1 MCKRITLFA
10 IITIVLFIC
19 IPAFAQHFL
28 GAFSGAALQV
38 DTQIE
43 NPAQNNNAKTLPEQ
57 QTGDTIR
64 FQLFVPAGA
73 GQTTNGYALELDL
86 PGKTFSSS
94 IGTVSGRDW
103 TGAALVSRGSKE
115 LSALFITGATIPS
128 TGYLGQVDLQVTQPL
143 EDGATLIVKSMSLT
157 SGRDVDQLNVSNAVI
172 SFTAPSA
179 STCLGDFDGNK
190 KVDIAD
196 FLSFVDVYGS
206 SSSDATYNA
215 QMDLDSNGSVDIA
228 DFLSFVDVYGTPCG
242 SQPPPNS
249 GSGGGGGSSG
259 AITRMAFDT
268 PRLLAGGYV
277 QTTLELNISG
287 VTGGPAL
294 FQGGIPAPGVD
305 GQYPRWASGML
316 LAKVKGCNFVANEV
330 DRKSKVYIKVRPL
343 VEVHGGRLRSETV
356 CGVSSRT
363 DPGQYSHYRTTITHL
378 LFFDETSP
386 TNMREAVYN
395 DATGQYDMR
404 VVDSLPAFINGTIYL
419 AKSGWIQDQNNRIQR
434 LNLDGFNLETLIE
447 NHPKAMGPDGLSLDV
462 NGGKMYWLSTR
473 GIHRANLNGSN
484 IEELVPQQEHGR
496 SALTLDANR
505 GKMYWGENNRIY
517 RANLDGSNI
526 ELFSLD
532 NAAYITV
539 GRDKIYYLVPGGGLK
554 RINLDGSGTED
565 IAGRPDFYESYTSI
579 AVDTTNSK
587 IYMGIS
593 HNSRSQRYTYI
604 AQANLDGSEWK
615 EFGTRTSGWS
625 VGDIA
630 VDGKQGKIYYS
641 ITPGF
646 GDNYRTVCADLN
658 GDNPQ
663 ILYHSQS
670 RNIAL
675 DASSR

>member
-10 IITIVLFIC
+10 IITIALFIC

-43 NPAQNNNAKTLPEQ
+43 NPAQNNNAQTLPEQ

-157 SGRDVDQLNVSNAVI
+157 SGRDVDQLDVSNAMI

-179 STCLGDFDGNK
+179 STCPGDFDGNE

-228 DFLSFVDVYGTPCG
+228 DFLAFVDVYGTTCG

-268 PRLLAGGYV
+268 PRLLAGGYA

-287 VTGGPAL
+287 LIGGPAH
-294 FQGGIPAPGVD
+294 FFGIHPGPSRD
-305 GQYPRWASGML
+305 HQWASGML

-330 DRKSKVYIKVRPL
+330 DRKSKVYIKVRPA
-343 VEVHGGRLRSETV
+343 VEVDAGDIRSETV
-356 CGVSSRT
+356 CGASSST
-363 DPGQYSHYRTTITHL
+363 TTSYRPWTTGITHL

-419 AKSGWIQDQNNRIQR
+419 AKSGWIQDRNEWIQR
-434 LNLDGFNLETLIE
+434 LNLDGFNLEMLID
-447 NHPKAMGPDGLSLDV
+447 NHPKATGPDDVSLDV
-462 NGGKMYWLSTR
+462 NGGKMYWIAHR

-484 IEELVPQQEHGR
+484 IEELIPQQEHNR
-496 SALTLDANR
+496 SALTLDADR
-505 GKMYWGENNRIY
+505 GKMYWSENNRIY

-532 NAAYITV
+532 NASYITV

-554 RINLDGSGTED
+554 RINLDGSGPED
-565 IAGRPDFYESYTSI
+565 LAQPKFRESFGSV

-587 IYMGIS
+587 IYIGVS
-593 HNSRSQRYTYI
+593 YHSSTEESTFI
-604 AQANLDGSEWK
+604 AQANLDGSQWK
-615 EFGTRTSGWS
+615 EFGTRSGGWS
-625 VGDIA
+625 IGDIA
-630 VDGKQGKIYYS
+630 VDGKQGKIYYLV
-641 ITPGF
+641 TPKV
-646 GDNYRTVCADLN
+646 GDGYQILCAELN

-663 ILYHSQS
+663 VLYRTQS
-670 RNIAL
+670 RTIAL
-675 DASSR
+675 DPGNR

>member
-10 IITIVLFIC
+10 IITIALFIC

-28 GAFSGAALQV
+28 GAFSGAELQV

-43 NPAQNNNAKTLPEQ
+43 NPAQNNNAQTLPEQ
-57 QTGDTIR
+57 QAGDTIR

-94 IGTVSGRDW
+94 VGTVSGRDW

-115 LSALFITGATIPS
+115 LSALFVTGATVPS

-157 SGRDVDQLNVSNAVI
+157 SGRDVDQLDVSNAVI

-179 STCLGDFDGNK
+179 STCPGDFDGNE

-228 DFLSFVDVYGTPCG
+228 DFLAFVDVYGTTCG

-287 VTGGPAL
+287 VPGGPAL
-294 FQGGIPAPGVD
+294 FAGGIPGVSS
-305 GQYPRWASGML
+305 QRHREASGML

-363 DPGQYSHYRTTITHL
+363 DPGQYSHTTTGITHL

-419 AKSGWIQDQNNRIQR
+419 AKHGWIQDRNHWIQR
-434 LNLDGFNLETLIE
+434 LNLDGFNLEMLIH
-447 NHPKAMGPDGLSLDV
+447 NHPRAMYPSNVSLDV
-462 NGGKMYWLSTR
+462 NGGKMYWIADR

-484 IEELVPQQEHGR
+484 IEELVPQQEYHRTGF
-496 SALTLDANR
+496 TLDADR
-505 GKMYWGENNRIY
+505 GKIYWSENNRIY

-532 NAAYITV
+532 PAHHIAV
-539 GRDKIYYLVPGGGLK
+539 GRDKIYYLPSGDVVK
-554 RINLDGSGTED
+554 RINLDGSGPED
-565 IAGRPDFYESYTSI
+565 IAGRPKFREHYTSI

-587 IYMGIS
+587 IYIGVR
-593 HNSRSQRYTYI
+593 HWGPTRSFNYI

-615 EFGTRTSGWS
+615 EFFIGANSGS
-625 VGDIA
+625 IRGIE
-630 VDGKQGKIYYS
+630 VDSKQGKIYYLTS
-641 ITPGF
+641 PSF
-646 GDNYRTVCADLN
+646 GDGYQILCAELT

-663 ILYHSQS
+663 ILYHTKNSQ
-670 RNIAL
+670 IAL
-675 DASSR
+675 DASR